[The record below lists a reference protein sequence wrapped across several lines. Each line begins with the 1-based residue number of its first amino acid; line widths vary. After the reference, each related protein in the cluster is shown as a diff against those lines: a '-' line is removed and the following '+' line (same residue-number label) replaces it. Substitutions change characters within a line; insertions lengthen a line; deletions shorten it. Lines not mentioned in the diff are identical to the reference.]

1 MKRAVI
7 AVGLVAVLALVAGAL
22 APVLAETA
30 CERAE
35 IIRKQVAAS
44 DKMPAEVKEDLL
56 KKAAA
61 LCPLIEAADLTKKGD
76 ELVSQ
81 GKLTEALAEFE
92 LALAAKDPNACKR
105 CFEIAQKLKAD
116 GKIADARRFFEAGLS
131 VCYDQKV
138 YKEYQSLPQKVASN
152 LEAKGGDQAG
162 PDLIKKETIVQSLL
176 ARPSH
181 RSDRE
186 DIGMDP
192 RRQHRGDWSDRDDD
206 RYDRDWSRR
215 SDRSDR
221 SDRYSRYDRYARYD
235 DRYRWADDEN
245 TGTQSF
251 PIQFESGSATL
262 THRGRMQLD
271 ELAHA
276 VKSRE
281 LGNVHRFF
289 IDGHTDSIGTE
300 ESNCDL
306 GFRRAESV
314 VRYLVEKW
322 NISPRRLMARSFGQ
336 NRPIAPNYDE
346 QGRFD
351 NRRVEVRNADMARDD
366 SRYARGRCH

>member
-1 MKRAVI
+1 MKRAAI
-7 AVGLVAVLALVAGAL
+7 AVGFMAVLALVAGAS
-22 APVLAETA
+22 APVMAETA

-35 IIRKQVAAS
+35 TIRKQVAAS

-56 KKAAA
+56 KKAAK
-61 LCPLIEAADLTKKGD
+61 LCPLIEAADLTKKGN

-81 GKLTEALAEFE
+81 GKLKEALDEFE
-92 LALAAKDPNACKR
+92 LALATKDQNVCKR
-105 CFEIAQKLKAD
+105 CFEIAHKLKAD

-138 YKEYQSLPQKVASN
+138 YKEYQSLPKQVASN
-152 LEAKGGDQAG
+152 LEAKGGDQPG
-162 PDLIKKETIVQSLL
+162 PDLIKKEAIVESLL
-176 ARPSH
+176 ARPSK
-181 RSDRE
+181 RSSQE
-186 DIGMDP
+186 DIGIEP
-192 RRQHRGDWSDRDDD
+192 RRRHGNDGYDRDDD
-206 RYDRDWSRR
+206 RYDRDSPRR

-221 SDRYSRYDRYARYD
+221 YRRYDRYARYD
-235 DRYRWADDEN
+235 DRYRWSDDED

-262 THRGRMQLD
+262 TQRGKMQLD

-276 VKSRE
+276 IKSRE

-289 IDGHTDSIGTE
+289 IDGHTDSIGTP

-306 GFRRAESV
+306 GLRRADSV
-314 VRYLVEKW
+314 VRYLIEKW
-322 NISPRRLMARSFGQ
+322 NISPRRVMARSFGQ
-336 NRPIAPNYDE
+336 SRPIAPNYDE

-351 NRRVEVRNADMARDD
+351 NRRVEVRNADMAREE
-366 SRYARGRCH
+366 SRYARGRCQ